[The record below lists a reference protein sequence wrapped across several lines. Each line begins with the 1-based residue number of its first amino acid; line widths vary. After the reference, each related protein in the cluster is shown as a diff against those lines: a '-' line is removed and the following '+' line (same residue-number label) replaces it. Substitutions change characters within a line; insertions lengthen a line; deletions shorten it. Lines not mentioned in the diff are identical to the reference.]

1 MRKKGRNYIF
11 HICIYVYVYIYI
23 YIYIYMFIQFKVT
36 KMKHA

>member
-23 YIYIYMFIQFKVT
+23 YMFIQFKVT